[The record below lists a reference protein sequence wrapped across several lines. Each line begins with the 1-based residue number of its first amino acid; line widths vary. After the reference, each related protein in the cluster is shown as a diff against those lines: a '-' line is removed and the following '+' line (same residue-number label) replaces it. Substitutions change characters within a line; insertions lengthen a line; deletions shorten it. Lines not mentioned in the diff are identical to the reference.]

1 MTRLPLLLSTF
12 VLFISLTGNSQP
24 SIEKEISKPTIVLGG
39 FVNANAMY
47 DTRQVVEARE
57 GYLLLY
63 PKNVKNDKEGND
75 VNAHGSFNQYAMTAR
90 LIVKA
95 IGPDILG
102 AKANAHLEGDF
113 TGASNLE
120 NNSFRLRHA
129 YARLTW
135 PKVTFLAGQY
145 WHPLDIPEMLPNVLS
160 LNTGAP
166 FRSFSR
172 QPQIRTD
179 IKLGKFIWVLAATSQ
194 RDYVN
199 NGPEKDSSSSIY
211 LRNSGIPNLHSQLQY
226 SNEHIFAGIGFDY
239 KQLCPRLT
247 TANNYE
253 ANEKV
258 NSCSFTGFMKVSLK
272 PLVIKAQAIY
282 GQNLNDHLM
291 MGGYGVTAIDPITD
305 RRTYKSLNQLAA
317 WVGITTT
324 GQVVQYSLFAGFAKG
339 FGANDS
345 IISPNVYTRGID
357 RWGGRKADVDYVYRI
372 APMVTWMVG
381 KVAFAAEL
389 EYTAAA
395 YGPADKY
402 YRISSS
408 NEVANVRSTIS
419 VAYNF

>member
-1 MTRLPLLLSTF
+1 LTLN
-12 VLFISLTGNSQP
+12 VLFIAFTINAQTSLEN
-24 SIEKEISKPTIVLGG
+24 ENSKPKVVLGG
-39 FVNANAMY
+39 FVHADAMY

-57 GYLLLY
+57 GYLLFY
-63 PKNVKNDKEGND
+63 PKNVKTDKEGND

-90 LIVKA
+90 LTVKVT
-95 IGPDILG
+95 GPDVLG
-102 AKANAHLEGDF
+102 AKVNANIEGDF

-120 NNSFRLRHA
+120 NNGFRLRHA

-135 PKVTFLAGQY
+135 SRVTFLAGQY

-172 QPQIRTD
+172 QPQLRAD
-179 IKLGKFIWVLAATSQ
+179 IKFGKITWVITATSQ

-211 LRNSGIPNLHSQLQY
+211 LRNSGIPNLHTQLQF
-226 SNEHIFAGIGFDY
+226 SREHLFAGIGFDF
-239 KQLCPRLT
+239 KQLCPRLLT
-247 TANNYE
+247 VMNYE
-253 ANEKV
+253 ANERI
-258 NSCSFTGFMKVSLK
+258 NSYSFTGFMKVSFK
-272 PLVIKAQAIY
+272 PLIIKAQAIY

-291 MGGYGVTAIDPITD
+291 MGGYGVTEIDPLTD
-305 RRTYKSLNQLAA
+305 RRSYVPLNQLAA
-317 WVGITTT
+317 WIGISTT
-324 GQVVQYSLFAGFAKG
+324 GQTVQYSLFAGFAKG

-345 IISPNVYTRGID
+345 IISPYVYARGID

-381 KVAFAAEL
+381 KMAFAVEL

-408 NEVANVRSTIS
+408 KEVANLRSTVS